1 MPETIHYRYPLV
13 QYQLMRRRPRLLFL
27 EEAIEDA
34 RHFFT
39 RPDWDLTMNGR
50 PCQATVTELK
60 ASQYDIGLTPGEFH
74 HYRLFRWQAL
84 NTDNFQ
90 SYRQT
95 ETLAA
100 KVAFLERVLIG
111 QLLSFFTGVGHRLP
125 ERFEL
130 ALTDWHYSG
139 SAMYKGVRV
148 CTFGLSFRA
157 DLLLPPGVG
166 LGKGVSL
173 GFGRVGRGGEPKDA
187 RQG

>member
-50 PCQATVTELK
+50 PCQTTVTELK

-100 KVAFLERVLIG
+100 KVAFLEWAAP
-111 QLLSFFTGVGHRLP
+111 QFFHRRGPPPARAFRTGAHRL
-125 ERFEL
+125 
-130 ALTDWHYSG
+130 AL
-139 SAMYKGVRV
+139 
-148 CTFGLSFRA
+148 FGFCHVQGRPRLHFWP
-157 DLLLPPGVG
+157 LFPG
-166 LGKGVSL
+166 
-173 GFGRVGRGGEPKDA
+173 
-187 RQG
+187 